1 MITKLYIYIYILP
14 TEVRHRGRDWQTH
27 GSPGEGNRIDFMD
40 RLELLHGSI
49 RTGSSDEKREERWD
63 GGNEGRKRQRQLKS
77 I

>member
-1 MITKLYIYIYILP
+1 
-14 TEVRHRGRDWQTH
+14 
-27 GSPGEGNRIDFMD
+27 MD